1 MILKAS
7 QRGGGKQLAVH
18 LLRADENEHVSVH
31 ELRGFMSDDLTGAL
45 KEAHAVSRGTKCKQF
60 LFSVSL
66 NPPQDKHVA
75 VETFETAIT
84 RIEEKNGLS
93 GHPRAVV
100 FHEKEGRRHAHAVW
114 SRVDAE
120 TMTAKNLPY
129 FKTKLWD
136 LSREIYLEQGWQ
148 LPKGLMNSAAR
159 DPRSFTLADWQL
171 AKREGVHAH
180 DLKTMMAECWATSDS
195 RNAFAQAL
203 SERGMVLAK
212 GDRRGH
218 VAVTHEGNVLSV
230 ARYAGKTTKEIRA
243 RLGDAHDLPGVVDAK
258 EKLATQ
264 MSDAVRRHIQDAK
277 AKHQTRMA
285 PLDKQRRAM
294 TEAHRAERAKL
305 ADKQRTR
312 WLSETTDRAARFP
325 RGFSGL
331 WSRFTGDYARIRAQ
345 NEHDAYTG
353 LQRDRLQ
360 RQRLIDAQLDERRK
374 LQADIEAARRE
385 HATLLLKLRGDR
397 NRYETLQKD
406 AQHNLK
412 TTFKESRDRTKR
424 RVSETYRERLN
435 AVQPSRPIRPRS
447 RSPRSRDHDRER

>member
-7 QRGGGKQLAVH
+7 QRGGGKQFAMH
-18 LLRADENEHVSVH
+18 LLRADENEHVDVH

-66 NPPQDKHVA
+66 NPPQDKNVA
-75 VETFETAIT
+75 VETFENAIT
-84 RIEEKNGLS
+84 RIEEKNGLA

-114 SRVDAE
+114 SRTDAE

-129 FKTKLWD
+129 FKTKLRD

-159 DPRSFTLADWQL
+159 DPRNFTLADWQQ

-180 DLKTMMAECWATSDS
+180 DLKTMMAECWSASDS
-195 RNAFAQAL
+195 RRAFAQAL

-218 VAVTHEGNVLSV
+218 VAVTHDGNILSV

-243 RLGDAHDLPGVVDAK
+243 RLGDAQDLPGVADAK

-264 MSDAVRRHIQDAK
+264 MSDAVQRHIQEAK
-277 AKHQTRMA
+277 AKHQARMA
-285 PLDKQRRAM
+285 PIDKQRRAM
-294 TEAHRAERAKL
+294 TEDHRAERANL

-312 WLSETTDRAARFP
+312 WLLETKERAARFP

-331 WSRFTGDYARIRAQ
+331 WSRVTGDYARIRVQ
-345 NEHDAYTG
+345 NEKDAYLA
-353 LQRDRLQ
+353 LQRDRAQ
-360 RQRLIDAQLDERRK
+360 HQRLIDAQLTERRK
-374 LQADIEAARRE
+374 LQADIQAVRRE
-385 HATLLLKLRGDR
+385 HATLLLKLRGDK
-397 NRYETLQKD
+397 NRYATLQKD
-406 AQHNLK
+406 AQQDL
-412 TTFKESRDRTKR
+412 TTSFKEIQDRTKR

-435 AVQPSRPIRPRS
+435 AAQPSRPIRPRS
-447 RSPRSRDHDRER
+447 RSPRPRDHDRER